1 MSVKGGELLT
11 PSKGLRKGPR
21 GGRLGGFSTSKG
33 LLSWGR
39 GEGPPKGIQG
49 TETGSE
55 IMGDATGKLEGFQLR
70 GHPKGSGLRSGDS
83 G

>member
-1 MSVKGGELLT
+1 MSVKGGEPLT

-49 TETGSE
+49 TEARYMAGAESLCRLPRLTLS
-55 IMGDATGKLEGFQLR
+55 I
-70 GHPKGSGLRSGDS
+70 HVH
-83 G
+83 